1 MARYLDRD
9 RAAVAAGVLLPL
21 AVAAVFLPLRS
32 SWSNTNM
39 ALVLVVAVVA
49 VAAMGNRLA
58 GVCAKIGAHTP
69 RIDVVAAANE
79 ARTIGA
85 DALLTGEPQDERTAC
100 RRIRP
105 QRRPQR
111 DGSARDQGWQAVW
124 HRAAHLAGAEL
135 PPRKFAAI
143 LQNPAG
149 VQRGLKS
156 LRHPKQEAGRTA

>member
-1 MARYLDRD
+1 MPKQHGRQTRSKWETR
-9 RAAVAAGVLLPL
+9 RAGGHSVKETQWAL
-21 AVAAVFLPLRS
+21 AK
-32 SWSNTNM
+32 
-39 ALVLVVAVVA
+39 LVVQPDPV
-49 VAAMGNRLA
+49 
-58 GVCAKIGAHTP
+58 P
-69 RIDVVAAANE
+69 E
-79 ARTIGA
+79 
-85 DALLTGEPQDERTAC
+85 LTGEPQDERTAC

-105 QRRPQR
+105 QRRPER

-156 LRHPKQEAGRTA
+156 RRHPKQEAGRTA